1 MTFTISYPKTKAA
14 MSAFCKRYG
23 LNAIYSSKFWAKRSK
38 DKDYWHQLVKAE
50 LMRQKVFCKPYDNP
64 VSISF
69 WWNDRLD
76 IDNHA
81 YMGKLIT
88 DGMKGYLIYNDDRRF
103 VKEVRHKFYDG
114 DCITV
119 EVTPL

>member
-1 MTFTISYPKTKAA
+1 MTFTIPYPKTKAA
-14 MSAFCKRYG
+14 MSTFCKRFG
-23 LNAIYSSKFWAKRSK
+23 LNAIYAGKHWTKRRE
-38 DKDYWHQLVKAE
+38 DAEYWHLTVKAE
-50 LMRQKVFCKPYDNP
+50 LMRQNVPYRAYDNP

-81 YMGKLIT
+81 LIGKYIL
-88 DGMKGYLIYNDDRRF
+88 DSLKGYLIHDDDRRF
-103 VKEVRHKFYDG
+103 VKEVHHKFYDG

-119 EVTPL
+119 EVTPI

>member
-1 MTFTISYPKTKAA
+1 MTFTIPYPRTKAG
-14 MSAFCKRYG
+14 MSAFCKRFG
-23 LNAIYSSKFWAKRSK
+23 LNAIYSGKHWSKRREDAE
-38 DKDYWHQLVKAE
+38 YWHLTIKAE
-50 LMRQKVFCKPYDNP
+50 LMRQNVPCKPYDKP

-69 WWNDRLD
+69 YWNDRLD

-81 YMGKLIT
+81 VLGKYIL
-88 DGMKGYLIYNDDRRF
+88 DSLKGYLIRDDDRRF

-119 EVTPL
+119 EVNPL

>member
-1 MTFTISYPKTKAA
+1 MTFTIPYPRTKAG
-14 MSAFCKRYG
+14 MSAFCKRFG
-23 LNAIYSSKFWAKRSK
+23 LNAIYSGKHWSKRREDAE
-38 DKDYWHQLVKAE
+38 YWHLTIKAE
-50 LMRQKVFCKPYDNP
+50 LMRQNVPCKPYDKP

-69 WWNDRLD
+69 YWNDRLD

-81 YMGKLIT
+81 VLGKYIL
-88 DGMKGYLIYNDDRRF
+88 DSLKGYLIRDDDRRF

>member
-1 MTFTISYPKTKAA
+1 MKFTIPYPRTKAG
-14 MSAFCKRYG
+14 MSAFCKRFG
-23 LNAIYSSKFWAKRSK
+23 LNAIYSGKHWSKRREDAE
-38 DKDYWHQLVKAE
+38 YWHLTVKAE
-50 LMRQKVFCKPYDNP
+50 LMRQGVPYRAYDKP

-81 YMGKLIT
+81 ILGKYIL
-88 DGMKGYLIYNDDRRF
+88 DSLKGYLIHDDDRRY
-103 VKEVRHKFYDG
+103 VKEVHHKFYDG